1 MTPITRRTL
10 RAGPLRTRALRTRA
24 RRVAATVAL
33 AAGLVAGGCGIP
45 ADDGPRDI
53 SQDQLPATSTPVD
66 VGAEGQALAVD
77 LWFTRF
83 DGSRDVLTTVS
94 EEVPTGG
101 ESGQPTPAT
110 VLDAL
115 LSGVPDEPGNDPSVV
130 TKIPAN
136 TALASQPVLRSGILT
151 IDLDRG
157 ISGVQGDGARLAYGQ
172 MVCTTDALDGVDGVL
187 FSIDGAPVQPPN
199 GQGETGG
206 APLTCAAYDNVAA
219 G

>member
-1 MTPITRRTL
+1 VRSIAR
-10 RAGPLRTRALRTRA
+10 RALPSRG
-24 RRVAATVAL
+24 RRLTAAVSL
-33 AAGLVAGGCGIP
+33 AAGLAAAGCGIP

-53 SQDQLPATSTPVD
+53 SQDQLPATSAPVD
-66 VGAEGQALAVD
+66 VGGEGQALAVD

-83 DGSRDVLTTVS
+83 DGSRDVLTTVT

-115 LSGVPDEPGNDPSVV
+115 LGGVPDDPGSDPSVV
-130 TKIPAN
+130 TKIPAD
-136 TALASQPVLRSGILT
+136 TALASQPELRSGILT
-151 IDLDRG
+151 IDLDHG

-187 FSIDGAPVQPPN
+187 FTIDGQPLQPPN
-199 GQGETGG
+199 GQGETGS
-206 APLTCAAYDNVAA
+206 APLTCAAYDNLAA